1 MHGVAVEINLEQG
14 ERTMNLKIWLG
25 VVSVVFA
32 GSSAWAVIGG
42 GEIKF
47 PVPGRPTV
55 VYSHEDH
62 VIKAKLKCTDCHYQI
77 YTNHAQH
84 KAVGMEG
91 MRNGKSCGI
100 CHNGTRAFSVADQL
114 NCSKCHR

>member
-1 MHGVAVEINLEQG
+1 MRQASTSLGAGTRCRMQG
-14 ERTMNLKIWLG
+14 GGNRDQSGAGGRRMNLKIWVG
-25 VVSVVFA
+25 VISVVFA
-32 GSSAWAVIGG
+32 GSSAGAVIGG
-42 GEIKF
+42 GDIEF
-47 PVPGRPTV
+47 PVPGMATV

-91 MRNGKSCGI
+91 MRNGKSCGV
-100 CHNGTRAFSVADQL
+100 CH
-114 NCSKCHR
+114 